1 MSSSFFIKS
10 LVKGWVEKAGGKPS
24 SFFKTFAT
32 QNQNTKTS
40 SSPISPTSTSSSP
53 HSVSPRTLVDLSDSQ
68 IAHLLQAGTISPHR
82 LEADLGDPVRAVSFS
97 SSFFFFHKYLL
108 LQVANSNQTS
118 PTHHIPLFNLFFI
131 GSSSS
136 FLHNTT
142 AFICFRCF

>member
-1 MSSSFFIKS
+1 MRVLPVTKPIDNSHKRFSHTPVADYQPKMSSSFFIKS

-32 QNQNTKTS
+32 QNQNTKTT
-40 SSPISPTSTSSSP
+40 SSPTTSTSSSP

-97 SSFFFFHKYLL
+97 SSFFFFS
-108 LQVANSNQTS
+108 QVLASTS
-118 PTHHIPLFNLFFI
+118 
-131 GSSSS
+131 
-136 FLHNTT
+136 
-142 AFICFRCF
+142 C